1 MFRRADVT
9 EDAIVGPE
17 GSQGEILS
25 ILVTAGASAT
35 VVSVYDGQDA
45 GGTLIYQAKTSANVP
60 ATNLFLPYKNGFFVD
75 VDANIA
81 ACTIVYEGAKP

>member
-1 MFRRADVT
+1 MFRRADVSA
-9 EDAIVGPE
+9 DAIVGAA
-17 GSQGEILS
+17 GSQGEIYS

-45 GGTLIYQAKTSANVP
+45 TGTLIYQAKTSTNVP

-75 VDANIA
+75 VDDNTA
-81 ACTIVYEGAKP
+81 ACTIVYDGASK